1 MRICSLFP
9 SATEIVGALGLV
21 DSLVGVSYECDFP
34 RGVRGK
40 PVVVNTRLPAT
51 DDPAEIDEHVREFL
65 ARGES
70 LYRIESDILRKD
82 EPDLIL
88 TQELCNVCAA
98 TPGDLGS
105 ALRDLAVQSQ
115 VAKVLSLHPHRIEDV
130 LDDNLAVG
138 EVTELLGE
146 AHRLIAGLRDRMA
159 VVAKHVDGV
168 ASRPR
173 VLCLEWIDPPMVGVH
188 WVPEMVELAGG
199 VDVFGKAEKPSFRVE
214 WNDVFEARADVVVVM
229 PCGYGLEKTI
239 GEYRNTSFP
248 DGWHDV
254 AAVRQG
260 WVYAVDAN
268 SYFSRPGPRL
278 VTGVELLVQMF
289 HPEVSELP
297 TFSSA
302 SLVGAK
308 LEGS

>member
-1 MRICSLFP
+1 MFP

-70 LYRIESDILRKD
+70 LYRIESDILRKG

-105 ALRDLAVQSQ
+105 ALSELAVQP
-115 VAKVLSLHPHRIEDV
+115 KVLALHPHRIEDV
-130 LDDNLAVG
+130 LNDILAVG
-138 EVTELLGE
+138 EATERLGE
-146 AHRLIAGLRDRMA
+146 ARRLVARLRDRMA
-159 VVAKHVDGV
+159 AVGKHVDGV

-173 VLCLEWIDPPMVGVH
+173 VLCLEWIDPPMVGGH

-214 WNDVFEARADVVVVM
+214 WDDVFEARPDVVVVM

-248 DGWHDV
+248 DGWHDMP
-254 AAVRQG
+254 AVRQG
-260 WVYAVDAN
+260 RVYAVDAN

-278 VTGVELLVQMF
+278 VTGVELLVHMF
-289 HPEVSELP
+289 HPEVSELAM
-297 TFSSA
+297 FSSA
-302 SLVGAK
+302 VAK

>member
-34 RGVRGK
+34 RGVRDK
-40 PVVVNTRLPAT
+40 PVVVNTRLPTT

-70 LYRIESDILRKD
+70 PYRIESDILRKG

-105 ALRDLAVQSQ
+105 ALSDFAVQPQ
-115 VAKVLSLHPHRIEDV
+115 VLALHPHRIEDV
-130 LDDNLAVG
+130 LNDILVVG
-138 EVTELLGE
+138 EATERLDE
-146 AHRLIAGLRDRMA
+146 ARQLVAGFSDRMA
-159 VVAKHVDGV
+159 AVAKHVDGV
-168 ASRPR
+168 PSRPR
-173 VLCLEWIDPPMVGVH
+173 VLCLEWIDPPMVGGH
-188 WVPEMVELAGG
+188 WVPEMVEFAGG

-214 WNDVFEARADVVVVM
+214 WDDVFEAQPDVVVIM

-248 DGWHDV
+248 DGWHDM

-260 WVYAVDAN
+260 RVYAVDAN
-268 SYFSRPGPRL
+268 SYP
-278 VTGVELLVQMF
+278 
-289 HPEVSELP
+289 
-297 TFSSA
+297 
-302 SLVGAK
+302 
-308 LEGS
+308 

>member
-34 RGVRGK
+34 RDVRGK

-51 DDPAEIDEHVREFL
+51 DDPAEINEHVRELL

-70 LYRIESDILRKD
+70 LYRIESDILRKG
-82 EPDLIL
+82 EPDLIV
-88 TQELCNVCAA
+88 TQELCEVCAA

-105 ALRDLAVQSQ
+105 ALSELAVEP
-115 VAKVLSLHPHRIEDV
+115 KVLALHPHRIEDV
-130 LDDNLAVG
+130 LNDILAVG
-138 EVTELLGE
+138 EATERLQE
-146 AHRLIAGLRDRMA
+146 ARELVAGLRDRMA
-159 VVAKHVDGV
+159 AVAKRIDGV

-173 VLCLEWIDPPMVGVH
+173 VLCLEWIDPLMVGGH

-199 VDVFGKAEKPSFRVE
+199 VDVLGKSEKPSFRVE
-214 WNDVFEARADVVVVM
+214 WDAVFETRPEVVVIM
-229 PCGYGLEKTI
+229 PCGYGLEKAI
-239 GEYRNTSFP
+239 AEYRNTSFP
-248 DGWHDV
+248 DGWNDMP
-254 AAVRQG
+254 AVRQRR
-260 WVYAVDAN
+260 VYAVDAN

-278 VTGVELLVQMF
+278 VTGVDLLVHMF
-289 HPEVSELP
+289 HPEDSELA
-297 TFSSA
+297 TFSTP
-302 SLVGAK
+302 SLVAAN

>member
-70 LYRIESDILRKD
+70 LYRIESDILRKG
-82 EPDLIL
+82 EPDLII

-105 ALRDLAVQSQ
+105 ALSELAVQP
-115 VAKVLSLHPHRIEDV
+115 KVLALHPHRIEDV
-130 LDDNLAVG
+130 LNDILAVG
-138 EVTELLGE
+138 EATERLGE
-146 AHRLIAGLRDRMA
+146 ARRLVARLRDRMA
-159 VVAKHVDGV
+159 AVAKHVDGV

-173 VLCLEWIDPPMVGVH
+173 VLCLEWIDPPMVGGH
-188 WVPEMVELAGG
+188 WVPEMVEIAGG

-214 WNDVFEARADVVVVM
+214 WNDVFEARPDVVVVM

-239 GEYRNTSFP
+239 EEYRNTSFP

-254 AAVRQG
+254 PAVRQG
-260 WVYAVDAN
+260 RVYAVDAN

-278 VTGVELLVQMF
+278 VTGVELLVHMF
-289 HPEVSELP
+289 HPEVSELAM
-297 TFSSA
+297 FSSA
-302 SLVGAK
+302 VAK

>member
-40 PVVVNTRLPAT
+40 PIVVNTRLPAT
-51 DDPAEIDEHVREFL
+51 DDPAAIDEHVREFL

-70 LYRIESDILRKD
+70 LYRIENDILRKG
-82 EPDLIL
+82 EPDLIV
-88 TQELCNVCAA
+88 TQELCDVCAA

-105 ALRDLAVQSQ
+105 ALSELDVQP
-115 VAKVLSLHPHRIEDV
+115 KVLALHPHRIEDV
-130 LDDNLAVG
+130 LSDILAVG
-138 EVTELLGE
+138 EATERPDE
-146 AHRLIAGLRDRMA
+146 ARQLVAGLRDRMA

-173 VLCLEWIDPPMVGVH
+173 VLCLEWIDPPMVGGH

-214 WNDVFEARADVVVVM
+214 WDDVFEARPDVVVIM

-239 GEYRNTSFP
+239 GEYRNTTFP
-248 DGWHDV
+248 DGWHDMP
-254 AAVRQG
+254 AVRQG
-260 WVYAVDAN
+260 RVYAVDAN

-278 VTGVELLVQMF
+278 VTGVELLSQMF
-289 HPEVSELP
+289 HPEVSELA
-297 TFSSA
+297 TFSSSSVA
-302 SLVGAK
+302 AK

>member
-34 RGVRGK
+34 PGVRGK
-40 PVVVNTRLPAT
+40 PIVVNTRLPAT
-51 DDPAEIDEHVREFL
+51 DDPAEIDEHVREFF

-70 LYRIESDILRKD
+70 LYRIESDILRKG
-82 EPDLIL
+82 EPDLII

-105 ALRDLAVQSQ
+105 ALRDLAVEPQ
-115 VAKVLSLHPHRIEDV
+115 VLSLHPHRIEDV
-130 LDDNLAVG
+130 LDDILAVG
-138 EVTELLGE
+138 EVTERVGE

-173 VLCLEWIDPPMVGVH
+173 VLCLEWIDPPMVGGH

-214 WNDVFEARADVVVVM
+214 WDDVFEARPDVVVIM

-248 DGWHDV
+248 DGWHDMP
-254 AAVRQG
+254 AVRQG
-260 WVYAVDAN
+260 RVYAVDAN

-289 HPEVSELP
+289 HPEVSELA

-302 SLVGAK
+302 AAK